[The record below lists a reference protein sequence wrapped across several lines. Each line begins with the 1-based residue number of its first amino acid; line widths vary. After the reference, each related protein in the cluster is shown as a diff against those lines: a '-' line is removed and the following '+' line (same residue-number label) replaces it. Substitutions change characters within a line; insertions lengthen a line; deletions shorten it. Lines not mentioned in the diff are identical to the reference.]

1 MKSIPKKYILFG
13 LMDLRGVGLGEQIC
27 QKRCTLVVCTKEIR
41 YMEGVSKIIRC
52 DRKWSSDAEIIHN
65 ME

>member
-27 QKRCTLVVCTKEIR
+27 QKEMYTCCVHKRNQVYGRCIENHTL
-41 YMEGVSKIIRC
+41 
-52 DRKWSSDAEIIHN
+52 
-65 ME
+65 